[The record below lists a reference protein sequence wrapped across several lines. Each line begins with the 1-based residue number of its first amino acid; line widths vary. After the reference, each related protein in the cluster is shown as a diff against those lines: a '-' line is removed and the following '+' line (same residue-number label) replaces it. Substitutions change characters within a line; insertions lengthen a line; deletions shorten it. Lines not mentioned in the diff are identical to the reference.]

1 MSKFKEIIKAIKE
14 YLNLLMEDISNIKF
28 SNLKEFLINRKL
40 LLIAMLAF
48 FTIIGFKIGSYNSS
62 KNIILNKLELALR
75 ENNPGKIY
83 KEVKLEGKRI
93 SKNDLEPLTKYYFE
107 NQSNINS
114 VIKDLKNNGESGHFT
129 LINKKI
135 LLFDNYYIE
144 IKPVAIKVNVN
155 FDETNIYINNKEIA
169 ATNIKRNLIPGKYS
183 VKGKLDTLYGTVEEE
198 KEVYILENME
208 YDMNMPA
215 LSISLTSNFDDADVF
230 INDKAINKK
239 VKDIKKYGPI
249 PLNKEVNIQ
258 LQKEFPWGLIKSEKV
273 RVSNLPNINIDI
285 DMVNEELINNVN
297 EATNIFYS
305 SVFDALNNLQSS
317 LILNSHDDTKSK
329 IYDSIK
335 RESLFLKNNYDI
347 NDLKTELKSSEF
359 YYENETYKG
368 NVVVNL
374 NYNIKKKLLPFIQ
387 SNVEEMFLTQ
397 IEYENNNW
405 IVIDVQK
412 FSIE

>member
-230 INDKAINKK
+230 INDNAINKK

-305 SVFDALNNLQSS
+305 SVFDALNNSQSS

>member
-62 KNIILNKLELALR
+62 KNIILNKLESALR

-305 SVFDALNNLQSS
+305 SVFDALNNSQSS

>member
-305 SVFDALNNLQSS
+305 SVFDALNNSQSS

>member
-62 KNIILNKLELALR
+62 KNIILNKLESALR

-230 INDKAINKK
+230 INDNAINKK

-305 SVFDALNNLQSS
+305 SVFDALNNSQSS

>member
-62 KNIILNKLELALR
+62 KNIILNKLESALR

-305 SVFDALNNLQSS
+305 SVFDALNNSQSS

-412 FSIE
+412 FSME

>member
-48 FTIIGFKIGSYNSS
+48 FTIIGFRIGSYNSS
-62 KNIILNKLELALR
+62 KNILLNKLEVALK

-93 SKNDLEPLTKYYFE
+93 SKNDFEPLAEYYFE
-107 NQSNINS
+107 NQSNVNS
-114 VIKDLKNNGESGHFT
+114 IIKDLKNNGESEHFT

-135 LLFDNYYIE
+135 LFLNNYYIE

-155 FDETNIYINNKEIA
+155 FDETNIYINNKKIA

-208 YDMNMPA
+208 YHMNMPA

-273 RVSNLPNINIDI
+273 LVSNLPNINIDI

-305 SVFDALNNLQSS
+305 SVFDALNNSQSS

-397 IEYENNNW
+397 IEYEHNNW

-412 FSIE
+412 FSME